1 MANSQLI
8 FHDDISVLGTGAHEV
23 VVDLGDEFL
32 EACIGEGGSATEVG
46 FDAKI
51 GPLSWYVD
59 GGVGVLLVLV
69 LADNGLQR

>member
-1 MANSQLI
+1 MGLNKSI
-8 FHDDISVLGTGAHEV
+8 EV
-23 VVDLGDEFL
+23 S
-32 EACIGEGGSATEVG
+32 IGEGGSAADIRC
-46 FDAKI
+46 DAKI